1 MKNKTTFELMERLK
15 AIKIEKQNLE
25 NESTLIMQELWE
37 RVDDFNIKEKPKT
50 LVKKERDK

>member
-25 NESTLIMQELWE
+25 NESALIMQELWE

-50 LVKKERDK
+50 LVKVGDK

>member
-50 LVKKERDK
+50 LVKAGDK